1 MENKKLLKFL
11 FKDIAEIEELFEE
24 KGSDGF
30 DAFEIEFIKSRF
42 RGARQIIRMLD
53 EKEDRGAVTTEKLQ
67 EVQEK
72 LQEREVPEEI
82 PAPDEVVMEQPVVS
96 EETKSEEDMQGFE
109 RSLEEQP
116 EEEKIVEDELDAE
129 EGEKA
134 QLKKVDEE
142 DQVAEVK
149 AETPTV
155 SDDVE
160 LDDEEEIVGSR
171 TIGDSFLKEKSVNDL
186 MSNGSGKLENKLSN
200 SPVESIRGAIGINDR
215 YQYIRELF
223 DGSADTFS
231 KTVDE
236 LDKLGNIQE
245 AVSYLQQN
253 YKWKKNETSLKFVN
267 LVKRRFSNG

>member
-30 DAFEIEFIKSRF
+30 DALEIEFIQSRF

-53 EKEDRGAVTTEKLQ
+53 EKEDQGAVTSEKLQ

-72 LQEREVPEEI
+72 LQERETPEEI
-82 PAPDEVVMEQPVVS
+82 PAPEPEIMQEQLVS
-96 EETKSEEDMQGFE
+96 EESEENDETQAIDDSM
-109 RSLEEQP
+109 EEGTK
-116 EEEKIVEDELDAE
+116 ETNKVEDELEVE
-129 EGEKA
+129 EREETQLTELDEEA
-134 QLKKVDEE
+134 QLA
-142 DQVAEVK
+142 QVK
-149 AETPTV
+149 AEKPAT

-160 LDDEEEIVGSR
+160 LDDEEEKTGSR
-171 TIGDSFLKEKSVNDL
+171 TIGDSFLKEKSVNDQ

-200 SPVESIRGAIGINDR
+200 SPVGSIRGAIGINDR

-236 LDKLGNIQE
+236 LDKLSNIQE

>member
-30 DAFEIEFIKSRF
+30 DALEIEFIQSRF

-53 EKEDRGAVTTEKLQ
+53 EKEDQGAVTSEKLQ

-72 LQEREVPEEI
+72 LQERETPEEI
-82 PAPDEVVMEQPVVS
+82 PAPEPEIMQEQLVS
-96 EETKSEEDMQGFE
+96 EESEENDETQAIDDSM
-109 RSLEEQP
+109 EEGTK
-116 EEEKIVEDELDAE
+116 ETNKVEDELEVE
-129 EGEKA
+129 EREETQLTELDEEA
-134 QLKKVDEE
+134 QL
-142 DQVAEVK
+142 AEVK
-149 AETPTV
+149 AEKPAT

-160 LDDEEEIVGSR
+160 LDDEEEKTGSR

-200 SPVESIRGAIGINDR
+200 SPVGSIRGAIGINDR

-231 KTVDE
+231 KTVNE
-236 LDKLGNIQE
+236 LDKLSNIQE

>member
-11 FKDIAEIEELFEE
+11 FKDIAEIEELFVE
-24 KGSDGF
+24 KGSEGF
-30 DAFEIEFIKSRF
+30 DAFEIEFIQSRF
-42 RGARQIIRMLD
+42 KGAKQIIHILD
-53 EKEDRGAVTTEKLQ
+53 EKEADGTVTTERLQ
-67 EVQEK
+67 EVQQK
-72 LQEREVPEEI
+72 LQEQETPEEI
-82 PAPDEVVMEQPVVS
+82 VTPVVEGKEEATVVSEISEVVEEDPVTENQLEEQSAENAVEEENDEVVEEPVNETVKQQPK
-96 EETKSEEDMQGFE
+96 EETAKS
-109 RSLEEQP
+109 
-116 EEEKIVEDELDAE
+116 
-129 EGEKA
+129 
-134 QLKKVDEE
+134 
-142 DQVAEVK
+142 
-149 AETPTV
+149 

-160 LDDEEEIVGSR
+160 LDEEEEEGGSR

-200 SPVESIRGAIGINDR
+200 SPVVSIRGAIGINDR

-223 DGSADTFS
+223 DGSADNFT
-231 KTVDE
+231 KAVNE